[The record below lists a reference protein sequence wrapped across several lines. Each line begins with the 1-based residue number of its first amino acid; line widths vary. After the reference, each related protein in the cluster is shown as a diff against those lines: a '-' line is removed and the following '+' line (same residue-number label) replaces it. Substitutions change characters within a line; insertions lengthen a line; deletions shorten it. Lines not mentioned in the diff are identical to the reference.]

1 MSYYRCPAMK
11 LGDRT
16 QIDSECKDHL
26 LALTQ
31 PQVRRLDKYAGG
43 TEIDGFAQ
51 LPAAARD
58 SDVDNGSSTVPRVKA
73 AFHLIEPRVVLVVLR
88 RDGTIMQVSGRTAG
102 TTQLNCV

>member
-1 MSYYRCPAMK
+1 MSYYGCPAMK
-11 LGDRT
+11 LGHGT
-16 QIDSECKDHL
+16 QIDGECEDHL

-58 SDVDNGSSTVPRVKA
+58 GDIDDSSSTVPRVQA

-88 RDGTIMQVSGRTAG
+88 RDATIMQVYGRTAG